1 MTLFSVYCLKYK
13 ENFSAEH
20 NKGETYTTVGF
31 SNWKKAS
38 APCDVHQF
46 QKLTEMSLLE
56 LKM

>member
-46 QKLTEMSLLE
+46 QKLTKMSLLM
-56 LKM
+56 KM

>member
-1 MTLFSVYCLKYK
+1 MAPLSVYCLKYK

-31 SNWKKAS
+31 SSWKKAS

-46 QKLTEMSLLE
+46 QMLTKMSLLM
-56 LKM
+56 KM